1 MKAGSTTYIS
11 FEQSKQFTKLI
22 QDYAQ
27 QQPQLNAFYSLPP
40 KVESFAEMMKQ
51 KNFDDSFRP
60 LLVQELYDQYHA
72 SGITLK
78 KKDLTAQQL
87 ELLKESSTFTVT
99 TGHQL
104 CLLTGP
110 LYFIHK
116 ILSTIKWCDELKKT
130 YPQHHFIP
138 VFWMASEDHDFAEVN
153 HVFTT
158 EGKISWNISSNEQP
172 VGRLELK
179 QFEEFAAQV
188 MQLATNEF
196 AQKQLE
202 ELLSFYEGCETLS
215 IATRKLVH
223 HLFASYGLVIIDA
236 DSKVLKQKFIPHIK
250 KDITENSNYK
260 ALSNCNIEL
269 KKLGYKSQVNGR
281 EINFFYLSEEGRKLI
296 NKNKDIYTVDGT
308 SISWNESEILAEIDL
323 NPEKFSPNV
332 VLRPLYQ
339 EIILPNLSY
348 IGGPGEIAYWLQLK
362 PVFENNEVTFPI
374 LTLRAFV
381 MLLKV
386 QHEHQLKKM
395 GLSIDDL
402 YTQQVELER
411 KLVSLI
417 PDGGQF
423 EQAQKLEN
431 LFQHIIDI
439 SDRTDN
445 KISSELIAL
454 KISTRDTLERLLK
467 QLDKKQRAKVEQFS
481 KQANHIKDAYFPL
494 GLPQERYFNVLEWG
508 KTQSIAQFIE
518 TIYHSIGAIQSAI
531 QVVRMH

>member
-1 MKAGSTTYIS
+1 MIAGSTTYIS
-11 FEQSKQFTKLI
+11 FEHSKQFTKLI
-22 QDYAQ
+22 LDYAQ
-27 QQPQLNAFYSLPP
+27 QQPQLDAFYNLPP
-40 KVESFAEMMKQ
+40 KVESFVEMMKQ

-60 LLVQELYDQYHA
+60 ILVQELYDQYQA

-78 KKDLTAQQL
+78 KKDFTTQQL

-116 ILSTIKWCDELKKT
+116 ILSTIKWCDELKKS

-153 HVFTT
+153 HLYTS
-158 EGKISWNISSNEQP
+158 EGKISWNIHSNDQP

-179 QFEEFAAQV
+179 QFEDFAKQV
-188 MQLATNEF
+188 MQLATNDF

-202 ELLSFYEGCETLS
+202 ELLSFYNGSETLS
-215 IATRKLVH
+215 VATRKLVH
-223 HLFASYGLVIIDA
+223 YLFASYGLVIIDA
-236 DSKVLKQKFIPHIK
+236 DSKILKQKFIPHIK

-281 EINFFYLSEEGRKLI
+281 EINFFYLSDKGRKLI
-296 NKNKDIYTVDGT
+296 NKNKEIYTVEET
-308 SISWNESEILAEIDL
+308 TIAWNESEILAEIDQS
-323 NPEKFSPNV
+323 PEKFSPNV

-362 PVFENNEVTFPI
+362 PVFANNEVTFPI
-374 LTLRAFV
+374 LTLRAFII
-381 MLLKV
+381 LFKI
-386 QHEHQLKKM
+386 QHEHQLEKM

-402 YTQQVELER
+402 FTPRVELER

-423 EQAQKLEN
+423 EQAQNLEN

-439 SDRTDN
+439 SNRTDN

-454 KISTRDTLERLLK
+454 KISTRNALERLLK
-467 QLDKKQRAKVEQFS
+467 QLDKKQRAKIERFS
-481 KQANHIKDAYFPL
+481 QQINQIQNVYFPSN
-494 GLPQERYFNVLEWG
+494 LPQERYFNILEWG
-508 KTQSIAQFIE
+508 KTQSIPQLIE
-518 TIYHSIGAIQSAI
+518 TIHRSMNSTQTAIQAI
-531 QVVRMH
+531 EVH